1 MILMNYDLTVIE
13 RSGYTLLD
21 MLADVGGLQG
31 MLVST
36 ISIFLNIWNFNFFDN
51 YLVSK
56 LFRASSGDTKKKPL
70 NLSSN

>member
-1 MILMNYDLTVIE
+1 MILMSYDLTVIE

-36 ISIFLNIWNFNFFDN
+36 ISIFLNIWNFNFLDN
-51 YLVSK
+51 YLV
-56 LFRASSGDTKKKPL
+56 
-70 NLSSN
+70 

>member
-1 MILMNYDLTVIE
+1 MILMSYDLTVVE

-56 LFRASSGDTKKKPL
+56 RFRASSGNT
-70 NLSSN
+70 